1 MALYGLYY
9 KEKSE
14 RVFKRTSIVPD
25 EPVDRLEAGNPVVAR
40 VNFIRKLKISFKQFQ
55 KLYSV
60 RKIASLDSLD
70 IKQKDN
76 VLLAAAIEDAT
87 VVASYEDRSK
97 IRTEEARRRSKG
109 TATQMVVKDFK
120 PHMMYDPETSNGI
133 MVNSYE
139 DHLRYNELGYIVD

>member
-55 KLYSV
+55 KL
-60 RKIASLDSLD
+60 
-70 IKQKDN
+70 
-76 VLLAAAIEDAT
+76 
-87 VVASYEDRSK
+87 
-97 IRTEEARRRSKG
+97 
-109 TATQMVVKDFK
+109 
-120 PHMMYDPETSNGI
+120 
-133 MVNSYE
+133 
-139 DHLRYNELGYIVD
+139 